1 MRCGRMQQDETEFR
15 FAGVVRKQLGL
26 TFSGETRDN
35 FHITGD
41 IRLKGVGLERASYLT
56 GAQRMEHWEKIFKS
70 VIHAGELTYHELC
83 P

>member
-15 FAGVVRKQLGL
+15 FASVVRKQLGL

-41 IRLKGVGLERASYLT
+41 IRLEGVGLTVRPVSTFSKERP
-56 GAQRMEHWEKIFKS
+56 I
-70 VIHAGELTYHELC
+70 
-83 P
+83 